1 MTHNTTA
8 RPTAAQMLH
17 EAQGYRTSLEA
28 LMSVGK
34 VLLLNPSL
42 ESDGAASFKVLAENV
57 LEQADHQADLQVV
70 DGVEEPAAQVELI
83 MQDVLTPRLTEVEQI
98 ETALQ
103 EKSDANEPVP
113 FTTRDTETAAS
124 LESANFKVEALGLFQ
139 ENIQTLK
146 TVCSMEGI
154 NVEAVRPLVLSVA
167 RRVDDALPALAISM
181 EELEQTQVLGDM
193 ADAVDR
199 IEQLVNT
206 AREQAEESAQAAR
219 SEAEG
224 LGADNG
230 DRIGELIEQHR
241 SDNPSGVKLDEGVNA
256 TTIENDV
263 PQTSPNLDGGDP
275 LVTEEG
281 IDAAGIDQANGTGAG
296 DAADGTDMGG
306 AAAGEGDLV
315 DGTDTGLG
323 DDGLGDGTDG
333 TDNADLDAGLGDGTE
348 ADLTEGAGDGSE
360 VSEGDDNLDNEAST
374 VDAANDSADAAADA
388 AAAVEEEENEEEEEE
403 GNPSTESQS
412 DPIIIEDISARVQ
425 DVDVVVG
432 FTSQLL
438 NWLDSNGL
446 LTAEGKA
453 VMANGVNEQFKLDTS
468 MMVTAAGDVLVRH
481 YDTWIAGCIRDGEC
495 NTRALAVLM
504 GF

>member
-17 EAQGYRTSLEA
+17 ETQGYRTSLEA

-103 EKSDANEPVP
+103 EKADSAEPVP
-113 FTTRDTETAAS
+113 FTTRDTETSAS

-154 NVEAVRPLVLSVA
+154 SVDAVRPLVMNVA

-219 SEAEG
+219 SEAES
-224 LGADNG
+224 LGG
-230 DRIGELIEQHR
+230 EGTDRIGDLIEQHR
-241 SDNPSGVKLDEGVNA
+241 SDNPSGVKLDEGTNA
-256 TTIENDV
+256 TTIESDT
-263 PQTSPNLDGGDP
+263 PQSAPNLDGGDP

-281 IDAAGIDQANGTGAG
+281 IEASGIDQDNGGAG
-296 DAADGTDMGG
+296 GDAGDGTDAG
-306 AAAGEGDLV
+306 A
-315 DGTDTGLG
+315 
-323 DDGLGDGTDG
+323 DGLGDGTDG
-333 TDNADLDAGLGDGTE
+333 DLGDGTDGLGDGTDGNLDAGLGDGTDG
-348 ADLTEGAGDGSE
+348 DLGDGTDAGDGTDGL
-360 VSEGDDNLDNEAST
+360 GDEAST
-374 VDAANDSADAAADA
+374 VDAANDSADAEAEA
-388 AAAVEEEENEEEEEE
+388 AAAAAAEEEENEEEEEE
-403 GNPSTESQS
+403 GAPSTESQS
-412 DPIIIEDISARVQ
+412 DPIVIEDISARVQ
-425 DVDVVVG
+425 DVDTVVAY
-432 FTSQLL
+432 TSQLF

-453 VMANGVNEQFKLDTS
+453 AMGGAINESFKFDTS
-468 MMVTAAGDVLVRH
+468 MVVTAAGDVLVRH

-495 NTRALAVLM
+495 NTRALSVLM